1 MCPSQLDQ
9 ITVFGYFC
17 IYCCLHKIR
26 RSDALEAFVKSIY
39 PYFLRGFF
47 VACFFSLLLFS
58 LVCIKSGFRKIEP
71 NFRISVYRD

>member
-47 VACFFSLLLFS
+47 VCLLFF
-58 LVCIKSGFRKIEP
+58 LAFVFSGVHEVQVQK
-71 NFRISVYRD
+71 D

>member
-9 ITVFGYFC
+9 ITMFGYFC

-26 RSDALEAFVKSIY
+26 RSDFFKAFVKSIY

-47 VACFFSLLLFS
+47 VCLLFSLLLFF
-58 LVCIKSGFRKIEP
+58 LVCIKSRLRKIEP